1 MDKIVSIQN
10 LTIEFNRNIEVV
22 KNINL
27 DVIKGKTTAIV
38 GESGSGKTLSALSI
52 LKLLPNG
59 ADIKNGNIFFNNV
72 NLLKLNES
80 EIQKIRGNKIST
92 IFQEPMTSLNPLH
105 TINKQIEEIITTHN
119 VITKNEAKIKTINLL
134 KEVGLDNIATRP
146 KIYPYELS
154 GGQRQRAMI
163 AMSIANNPEV
173 LIADEPTTALDVT
186 IQLQILELLKNIQSR
201 LGMSLVFI
209 SHDLSVVKKLSD
221 YIYVMKNGKIV
232 EFGTNDEIFNNPKN
246 EYTKE
251 LVSYQSNIK
260 ESKNFDSDSILKV
273 EDLNVW
279 YPIKKG
285 LLKRTV
291 DYVKAIK
298 NVSFDLKIGESIGIV
313 GESGSGKTSL
323 ILAILNLIES
333 KGKIKINKKNLN
345 QLNKKEMLNLRKE
358 IQIVFQDPFSS
369 LSPRMNIED
378 IISEGL
384 LIHYPSISKKEKEE
398 KIKNILDK
406 VGLEYKNTIE
416 KYPHEFSGGQR
427 QRIAIARALILEP
440 KILIL
445 DEPTSALDVTIQNQI
460 INLLNKLQKQ
470 LQLSYIFISH
480 DMTVIKAIS
489 DRIIVLKDGLIVEEN
504 ISSNLFNSPKSE
516 YTKKLISSVV

>member
-1 MDKIVSIQN
+1 MDKIVSIKN
-10 LTIEFNRNIEVV
+10 LTIEFDGKIEVV

-59 ADIKNGNIFFNNV
+59 AEIKNGDIFFNNV
-72 NLLKLNES
+72 NLLKLNKS

-92 IFQEPMTSLNPLH
+92 IFQEPMTSLNPVH

-119 VITKNEAKIKTINLL
+119 VINKSDVKKKTINLL
-134 KEVGLDNIATRP
+134 KEVGLENIASRP

-221 YIYVMKNGKIV
+221 YIYVMKNGKII
-232 EFGTNDEIFNNPKN
+232 EFGSNDEVFNNPKN

-251 LVSYQSNIK
+251 LVSFQNNIK
-260 ESKNFDSDSILKV
+260 ESKSFDTETILKV
-273 EDLNVW
+273 EDLDVW

-285 LLKRTV
+285 FLKRTV

-298 NVSFDLKIGESIGIV
+298 NVSFELKIGESIGIV

-323 ILAILNLIES
+323 ILAILNLINS
-333 KGKIKINKKNLN
+333 RGKIKINKKDLD

-384 LIHYPSISKKEKEE
+384 LIHYPKINKKEKEE

-406 VGLEYKNTIE
+406 VGLDFKNTIG

-427 QRIAIARALILEP
+427 QRIAIARALVLEP

-460 INLLNKLQKQ
+460 ISLLNELQKQ

-504 ISSNLFNSPKSE
+504 ISRNIFNSPKSE

>member
-1 MDKIVSIQN
+1 MDKIISIQN

-59 ADIKNGNIFFNNV
+59 AEIKNGNIFFNNV
-72 NLLKLNES
+72 NLLKLNDS

-134 KEVGLDNIATRP
+134 KLSKSEIQKIRGNKISTIFQEPMTSLNPLHTINKQIEEIITTHNIVSKSDAKKKTINLLKEVGLGNIATRP

-186 IQLQILELLKNIQSR
+186 IQLQILKLLKNIQSR

-246 EYTKE
+246 EYTRE

-260 ESKNFDSDSILKV
+260 ENKNFDSDSILKV

-333 KGKIKINKKNLN
+333 KGKIKINKKDLN

-369 LSPRMNIED
+369 LSPRMNIEAV
-378 IISEGL
+378 SYTHL
-384 LIHYPSISKKEKEE
+384 TLP
-398 KIKNILDK
+398 
-406 VGLEYKNTIE
+406 TIC
-416 KYPHEFSGGQR
+416 
-427 QRIAIARALILEP
+427 
-440 KILIL
+440 
-445 DEPTSALDVTIQNQI
+445 
-460 INLLNKLQKQ
+460 
-470 LQLSYIFISH
+470 
-480 DMTVIKAIS
+480 
-489 DRIIVLKDGLIVEEN
+489 
-504 ISSNLFNSPKSE
+504 
-516 YTKKLISSVV
+516 SV

>member
-1 MDKIVSIQN
+1 MDKIVSIKN

-59 ADIKNGNIFFNNV
+59 AEIKNGNIFFNNV
-72 NLLKLNES
+72 NLLKLNKS

-92 IFQEPMTSLNPLH
+92 IFQEPMTSLNPVH

-119 VITKNEAKIKTINLL
+119 VINKSDAKKKTINLL
-134 KEVGLDNIATRP
+134 KEVGLDNITSRP

-232 EFGTNDEIFNNPKN
+232 EFGSNEEVFNNPKN

-251 LVSYQSNIK
+251 LVSFQNNIK
-260 ESKNFDSDSILKV
+260 ESRSFDTETILKV
-273 EDLNVW
+273 EDLDVW

-285 LLKRTV
+285 FLKRTV
-291 DYVKAIK
+291 DYVKAIQ
-298 NVSFDLKIGESIGIV
+298 NVSFDLKVGESIGIV

-323 ILAILNLIES
+323 ILAILNLINS
-333 KGKIKINKKNLN
+333 RGKIKINKKDLD

-369 LSPRMNIED
+369 LSPRMTVDEIV
-378 IISEGL
+378 SEGL
-384 LIHYPSISKKEKEE
+384 LIHYPKINKKEKEE

-406 VGLEYKNTIE
+406 VGLDFKNTIG

-427 QRIAIARALILEP
+427 QRIAIARALVLEP

-460 INLLNKLQKQ
+460 ISLLNELQKQ

-504 ISSNLFNSPKSE
+504 ISSNIFNSPKSE

>member
-134 KEVGLDNIATRP
+134 KEVGLDKIASRP

-163 AMSIANNPEV
+163 AMSIANEPDL
-173 LIADEPTTALDVT
+173 LIADEPTT
-186 IQLQILELLKNIQSR
+186 
-201 LGMSLVFI
+201 
-209 SHDLSVVKKLSD
+209 
-221 YIYVMKNGKIV
+221 
-232 EFGTNDEIFNNPKN
+232 
-246 EYTKE
+246 
-251 LVSYQSNIK
+251 
-260 ESKNFDSDSILKV
+260 
-273 EDLNVW
+273 
-279 YPIKKG
+279 
-285 LLKRTV
+285 
-291 DYVKAIK
+291 
-298 NVSFDLKIGESIGIV
+298 
-313 GESGSGKTSL
+313 
-323 ILAILNLIES
+323 
-333 KGKIKINKKNLN
+333 
-345 QLNKKEMLNLRKE
+345 
-358 IQIVFQDPFSS
+358 
-369 LSPRMNIED
+369 
-378 IISEGL
+378 
-384 LIHYPSISKKEKEE
+384 
-398 KIKNILDK
+398 
-406 VGLEYKNTIE
+406 
-416 KYPHEFSGGQR
+416 
-427 QRIAIARALILEP
+427 
-440 KILIL
+440 
-445 DEPTSALDVTIQNQI
+445 ALDVTIQNQI

-504 ISSNLFNSPKSE
+504 ISSNIFNSPKSD

>member
-119 VITKNEAKIKTINLL
+119 VISKNEAKKKTINLL
-134 KEVGLDNIATRP
+134 KEVGLDNIASRP

-273 EDLNVW
+273 EDLDVW

-333 KGKIKINKKNLN
+333 KGKIKINKKDLN
-345 QLNKKEMLNLRKE
+345 QLNKKEMLKFKKGNT
-358 IQIVFQDPFSS
+358 DC
-369 LSPRMNIED
+369 LSR
-378 IISEGL
+378 S
-384 LIHYPSISKKEKEE
+384 
-398 KIKNILDK
+398 
-406 VGLEYKNTIE
+406 
-416 KYPHEFSGGQR
+416 
-427 QRIAIARALILEP
+427 
-440 KILIL
+440 
-445 DEPTSALDVTIQNQI
+445 
-460 INLLNKLQKQ
+460 
-470 LQLSYIFISH
+470 IFI
-480 DMTVIKAIS
+480 IKS
-489 DRIIVLKDGLIVEEN
+489 KN
-504 ISSNLFNSPKSE
+504 E
-516 YTKKLISSVV
+516 YRGYYF

>member
-1 MDKIVSIQN
+1 MEKIVSIKN
-10 LTIEFNRNIEVV
+10 LTIVFNKNVEVV

-38 GESGSGKTLSALSI
+38 GESGSGKTLSALSV

-59 ADIKNGNIFFNNV
+59 AEIKNGDIFYNNI
-72 NLLKLNES
+72 NLIKLNKS

-105 TINKQIEEIITTHN
+105 TINKQIEEVITTHN
-119 VITKNEAKIKTINLL
+119 LISKSDAKKKAINLL
-134 KEVGLDNIATRP
+134 KEVGLGNIASRP

-186 IQLQILELLKNIQSR
+186 IQLQILELLKSIQSR

-209 SHDLSVVKKLSD
+209 SHDLSVVKKISD

-232 EFGTNDEIFNNPKN
+232 EFGSNEEIFNNPKN
-246 EYTKE
+246 DYTKE
-251 LVSYQSNIK
+251 LVYSRSSIK
-260 ESKNFDSDSILKV
+260 EYKRFDTNSILKI
-273 EDLNVW
+273 ENLDVW

-285 LLKRTV
+285 LLKRKV

-298 NVSFDLKIGESIGIV
+298 NVSFDLKVGESIGIV

-323 ILAILNLIES
+323 ILAILKLIKS
-333 KGKIKINKKNLN
+333 KGKIEINRKDLNLI
-345 QLNKKEMLNLRKE
+345 NKKEMLNLRKE

-369 LSPRMNIED
+369 LSPRMNVED

-384 LIHYPSISKKEKEE
+384 LIHYPKINKKEKEE

-416 KYPHEFSGGQR
+416 KFPHEFSGGQR
-427 QRIAIARALILEP
+427 QRIAIARALVLEP
-440 KILIL
+440 RILIL
-445 DEPTSALDVTIQNQI
+445 DEPTSALDITIQNQI
-460 INLLNKLQKQ
+460 ISLLNKLQRQ

-489 DRIIVLKDGLIVEEN
+489 DKVIVLKDGIIVEEN
-504 ISSNLFNSPKSE
+504 ISSKIYNSPKSE

>member
-1 MDKIVSIQN
+1 MNKVISISNLSVSFKNKKIINNVNMDI
-10 LTIEFNRNIEVV
+10 
-22 KNINL
+22 
-27 DVIKGKTTAIV
+27 IKGKTTAIV
-38 GESGSGKTLSALSI
+38 GESGSGKTLTALSI
-52 LKLLPNG
+52 LKLLPNNAKINSG
-59 ADIKNGNIFFNNV
+59 KIFFENKDI
-72 NLLKLNES
+72 LS
-80 EIQKIRGNKIST
+80 ENDEAIQKIRGNSIST

-119 VITKNEAKIKTINLL
+119 LISKSDAKKKTINLL
-134 KEVGLDNIATRP
+134 QEVGLGDIASRP

-186 IQLQILELLKNIQSR
+186 IQLQILELLKNIQSK

-232 EFGTNDEIFNNPKN
+232 EFGSNDEIFNNPKN

-251 LVSYQSNIK
+251 LVSYESYIK
-260 ESKNFDSDSILKV
+260 ESSKFGSDSILKV
-273 EDLNVW
+273 KDLDVW

-298 NVSFDLKIGESIGIV
+298 NVSFDLKTGESIGIV

-333 KGKIKINKKNLN
+333 RGKIKINNKDLSK
-345 QLNKKEMLNLRKE
+345 LNKKEILNLRKE

-384 LIHYPSISKKEKEE
+384 LIHYPKINKKEKEE

-406 VGLEYKNTIE
+406 VGLEYKNTIA

-460 INLLNKLQKQ
+460 ISLLNKLQKQ

-504 ISSNLFNSPKSE
+504 ISSNIFNSPKSE

>member
-134 KEVGLDNIATRP
+134 KEVGLDNIAMRP

-186 IQLQILELLKNIQSR
+186 IQLQILKLLKNIQSR

-246 EYTKE
+246 EYT
-251 LVSYQSNIK
+251 SC
-260 ESKNFDSDSILKV
+260 
-273 EDLNVW
+273 
-279 YPIKKG
+279 
-285 LLKRTV
+285 LL
-291 DYVKAIK
+291 Y
-298 NVSFDLKIGESIGIV
+298 
-313 GESGSGKTSL
+313 TS
-323 ILAILNLIES
+323 
-333 KGKIKINKKNLN
+333 
-345 QLNKKEMLNLRKE
+345 
-358 IQIVFQDPFSS
+358 P
-369 LSPRMNIED
+369 SPRDQEASRM
-378 IISEGL
+378 
-384 LIHYPSISKKEKEE
+384 PS
-398 KIKNILDK
+398 
-406 VGLEYKNTIE
+406 
-416 KYPHEFSGGQR
+416 
-427 QRIAIARALILEP
+427 
-440 KILIL
+440 
-445 DEPTSALDVTIQNQI
+445 SA
-460 INLLNKLQKQ
+460 
-470 LQLSYIFISH
+470 
-480 DMTVIKAIS
+480 
-489 DRIIVLKDGLIVEEN
+489 
-504 ISSNLFNSPKSE
+504 
-516 YTKKLISSVV
+516 